1 MVPWMRLAGVGP
13 GSRAMQPQSLTCFPR
28 SSGPHFTK
36 FAMLQKLYWP
46 ISLTMDPGDVPAA
59 LSASRRPQEALDACA
74 HNRSVILVQS
84 RSRILTIVAFNHEGA
99 FRIDERFLVAARP
112 SRFEL
117 TRQLVNVLRQPHQVW

>member
-13 GSRAMQPQSLTCFPR
+13 GSRAMQPLPEEFGTPLHEVRNAPEAVLADLAHEGPGRCPR
-28 SSGPHFTK
+28 RSERVETSS
-36 FAMLQKLYWP
+36 
-46 ISLTMDPGDVPAA
+46 
-59 LSASRRPQEALDACA
+59 QEALDACA

-99 FRIDERFLVAARP
+99 FRIDERFLVAARQ